1 MNPRLANLWTV
12 QNLAD
17 FLGVPVKTIYAW
29 RSQGY
34 GPKGKKV
41 GRHVRFAQA
50 DVEAWFDALSDE
62 VA

>member
-1 MNPRLANLWTV
+1 MNPRLAKLWTV
-12 QNLAD
+12 QELAD
-17 FLGVPVKTIYAW
+17 FLDISVSTIYAW

-41 GRHVRFAQA
+41 GRHVRYHPS
-50 DVEAWFDALSDE
+50 DVEQWFDGLTDE

>member
-1 MNPRLANLWTV
+1 MNPRLAKLWTV
-12 QNLAD
+12 QELAD
-17 FLGVPVKTIYAW
+17 FLDVPVRTIYAW

-41 GRHVRFAQA
+41 GRHVRFDPA
-50 DVEAWFDALSDE
+50 DVESWFDGLTDE

>member
-1 MNPRLANLWTV
+1 MNPRLAKLWTV
-12 QNLAD
+12 QDLAE
-17 FLGVPVKTIYAW
+17 FLGVPPKTIYAW

-41 GRHVRFAQA
+41 GRYVRFDPA
-50 DVEAWFDALSDE
+50 DVEAWFDGLSDE

>member
-1 MNPRLANLWTV
+1 MNPRLSKLWTV
-12 QNLAD
+12 QELAD
-17 FLGVPVKTIYAW
+17 FLDVPARTIYAW

-41 GRHVRFAQA
+41 GRHVRFDPAE
-50 DVEAWFDALSDE
+50 VESWFDGLTDE

>member
-1 MNPRLANLWTV
+1 MNPRLSKLWTV
-12 QNLAD
+12 QELAD
-17 FLGVPVKTIYAW
+17 FLDVPVRTIYSW

-41 GRHVRFAQA
+41 GRHVRFDPAE
-50 DVEAWFDALSDE
+50 VESWFDGLTDE

>member
-1 MNPRLANLWTV
+1 MNPRLAKLWTV
-12 QNLAD
+12 QELAD
-17 FLGVPVKTIYAW
+17 FLDVPIRTIYAW

-41 GRHVRFAQA
+41 GRHVRFDPAE
-50 DVEAWFDALSDE
+50 VESWFDGLTDE